1 MISVDLKFHNIT
13 VKVIVGGLRQVGRAD
28 GGTNSLALGFSPN
41 SLALGFSPNSFAF
54 GLSFD
59 LVTLIPADAGDCA
72 GVTAAVGAVAEAAA
86 AAAAAADVGMAAGDA
101 IGGVL
106 AGVGV
111 LCSTLSCLA
120 MMEAVGGEF
129 RRLPSAALG
138 GDVPLRW
145 S

>member
-1 MISVDLKFHNIT
+1 MAG
-13 VKVIVGGLRQVGRAD
+13 VIGLGGGGVCPTGGRAD
-28 GGTNSLALGFSPN
+28 GGTNSLALGFST
-41 SLALGFSPNSFAF
+41 NSFAF

-86 AAAAAADVGMAAGDA
+86 AAAAAAADVGIAAGDA

>member
-1 MISVDLKFHNIT
+1 MISVDLEFHNIT

-41 SLALGFSPNSFAF
+41 SFAF

-59 LVTLIPADAGDCA
+59 LVTLIPAAAGDCA
-72 GVTAAVGAVAEAAA
+72 GGTAAVGAVAEAT
-86 AAAAAADVGMAAGDA
+86 AAAAAADGGMAAGDA